1 MTINKEEEIFNLKSF
16 ILYIK
21 SNLITVISF
30 IVVSAVLSSLYFIN
44 TPPEY
49 KATINIV
56 QKADLENNLITS
68 NIADLGSRLRYD
80 YTTEKLFKLYETNI
94 QDERQIEKL
103 YQTYQLQNN
112 YILEELPD
120 EIFSNFS
127 FKLRPEYLVVS
138 INTIDKEFS
147 KDFLKF
153 VVPELNKI
161 MISDLVKQLNS
172 DFDYQNI
179 IKDKI
184 YEIEKNQKA
193 TQLRLGKDGL
203 LDIKDNVASQKK
215 IIIDMLEQNI
225 TTAEIL
231 GWQEPQIGI
240 LSSLSHKDENRVII
254 EEVAVSQF
262 LASTFNSYPA
272 YLFGYDI
279 LKSVKKVVEENRPQ
293 TIDNIIFNESK
304 KFSALERESSNLYMP
319 ELEKEYFKES
329 LSINFIKEQMNSESF
344 RIVNFNLSS
353 ITVENSKSVYLLYLI
368 ISVFFGFIFSLL
380 FLFIRDLS
388 ITNSS
393 K

>member
-1 MTINKEEEIFNLKSF
+1 MTINTKEEIFNLKSF

-30 IVVSAVLSSLYFIN
+30 TLLSAIFSSLYFIN
-44 TPPEY
+44 TPAEY
-49 KATINIV
+49 KATINIF

-94 QDERQIEKL
+94 KDERQIENL

-112 YILEELPD
+112 YIFDERPD
-120 EIFSNFS
+120 EIFSYFS
-127 FKLRPEYLVVS
+127 FQLIPEYLTVS
-138 INTIDKEFS
+138 INTADKEFS
-147 KDFLKF
+147 EDFLKF
-153 VVPELNKI
+153 VIPELNKK
-161 MISDLVKQLNS
+161 MISDLVNQLNS
-172 DFDYQNI
+172 DFNYQNI

-184 YEIEKNQKA
+184 YEIEKKQKE
-193 TQLRLGKDGL
+193 TQLKLGKDGL
-203 LDIKDNVASQKK
+203 LDLKDNVNSQKK
-215 IIIDMLEQNI
+215 IIIDMLDQNI
-225 TTAEIL
+225 LTAEAL
-231 GWQEPQIGI
+231 GWQEPQISI

-262 LASTFNSYPA
+262 LSSTFNSYPA

-279 LKSVKKVVEENRPQ
+279 LKSVRKVVNDNKPQ
-293 TIDNIIFNESK
+293 TIDNIIFNEKK
-304 KFSALERESSNLYMP
+304 KFSALEREGSNMYIP

-329 LSINFIKEQMNSESF
+329 LSINFIKEQMNSKNF

-353 ITVENSKSVYLLYLI
+353 ITVENSKSVYILYLI

-388 ITNSS
+388 ITNTS

>member
-1 MTINKEEEIFNLKSF
+1 MTINTKEEIFNLKSF

-30 IVVSAVLSSLYFIN
+30 TLLSAIFSSLYFIN
-44 TPPEY
+44 TPAEY
-49 KATINIV
+49 KATINIF

-94 QDERQIEKL
+94 KDERQIENL

-112 YILEELPD
+112 YIFDERPD
-120 EIFSNFS
+120 EIFSYFS
-127 FKLRPEYLVVS
+127 FQLIPEYLTVS
-138 INTIDKEFS
+138 INTADKEFS
-147 KDFLKF
+147 EDFLKF
-153 VVPELNKI
+153 VIPELNKK
-161 MISDLVKQLNS
+161 MISDLVNQLNS
-172 DFDYQNI
+172 DFNYQNI

-184 YEIEKNQKA
+184 YEIEKKQKE
-193 TQLRLGKDGL
+193 TQLKLGKDGL
-203 LDIKDNVASQKK
+203 LDLKDNVNSQKK
-215 IIIDMLEQNI
+215 IIIDMLDQNI
-225 TTAEIL
+225 LTAEAL
-231 GWQEPQIGI
+231 GWQEPQISI

-262 LASTFNSYPA
+262 LSSTFNSYPA

-279 LKSVKKVVEENRPQ
+279 LKSVRKVVNDNKPQ
-293 TIDNIIFNESK
+293 TIDNIIFNEKK
-304 KFSALERESSNLYMP
+304 KFSALEREGSNMYIP

-329 LSINFIKEQMNSESF
+329 LSINFIKEQMNSKNF

-353 ITVENSKSVYLLYLI
+353 ITVENSKSFYMLYLI

-388 ITNSS
+388 ITNTS